1 MDREKESEMRSVTE
15 GGEKEKLMTRAEQE
29 PFTRYSSSLRYS
41 ERVWV
46 HSEGANGSETVV
58 RMVKMRVRVWSRKR
72 RGRGVGGRRD
82 KLRMGAR
89 LPLSC
94 VSWPAVKSSSLP
106 VSTGSP
112 QGAIVP
118 DSEGETGTE
127 RVTDSGLNNLAEL
140 LMNLSFWRL
149 SVGWYSSHAGL
160 PYTAVLLILLAS
172 IRLATSGDWFVFA
185 RLIQSKSPQR
195 RETRL
200 ASNTTVVKLSPD
212 MPPLPP
218 PVSVCAKKVDHGK
231 FYPCFTEKL
240 YCLLFWGVTIGTNA
254 SQRLVCSG
262 DCLSSGEMTLS
273 ARRENLSFHFISFF
287 CK

>member
-1 MDREKESEMRSVTE
+1 MAVKRVRGNFTRRNPRRDGQRKRIWEKGAVTE
-15 GGEKEKLMTRAEQE
+15 GGGKEKLMTRAQDKSHSVDTH
-29 PFTRYSSSLRYS
+29 PRSDS

-46 HSEGANGSETVV
+46 HSERKTGRETVV
-58 RMVKMRVRVWSRKR
+58 RVVKMRAKVWSRKR
-72 RGRGVGGRRD
+72 LGRGVGGGRRD
-82 KLRMGAR
+82 KLRKGAR

-127 RVTDSGLNNLAEL
+127 RVTDRGLNNLAEL

-149 SVGWYSSHAGL
+149 SVNWYSSHAGL

-185 RLIQSKSPQR
+185 WLIQSPNHHR
-195 RETRL
+195 
-200 ASNTTVVKLSPD
+200 D
-212 MPPLPP
+212 
-218 PVSVCAKKVDHGK
+218 KKQGW
-231 FYPCFTEKL
+231 L
-240 YCLLFWGVTIGTNA
+240 QAWR
-254 SQRLVCSG
+254 SWS
-262 DCLSSGEMTLS
+262 
-273 ARRENLSFHFISFF
+273 
-287 CK
+287 